1 MNKEYKTLLQQVHEC
16 LTERKTIRKQ
26 VAELKPVETPVIVS
40 VNTTSECGTELYIV
54 YINQTHGPNNLKSH
68 TPYLPVAAVHEGG
81 KWYRAMPLPPEVVA
95 LMPDVPMQVCKQHE
109 LRTIA
114 RFGITGIVMGEHE
127 RTGYDDTQTRLRARR
142 KRFMQE
148 KELENKIRRAQ
159 L

>member
-26 VAELKPVETPVIVS
+26 VAELKPVNNQILSTT
-40 VNTTSECGTELYIV
+40 NTTSECGTELYII
-54 YINQTHGPNNLKSH
+54 YSRCSPRSQTTTVLMPI
-68 TPYLPVAAVHEGG
+68 AAIHEGG

-127 RTGYDDTQTRLRARR
+127 RTGYDDTQTRLWARR

-159 L
+159 Q